1 MRTIILLLAAAA
13 AFGQTPADQPPV
25 ERAYALLNTAL
36 QNNNPVKRA
45 YALESMGIINPNPRA
60 VGIVE
65 GMLEDKDLGVRQ
77 AACSTLGEMKSR
89 SSIPKLQEMLNDAAP
104 EVAFAAARALYDMGD
119 PAGRAVL
126 IAILSGDQADS
137 SGVLSS
143 SLREAKL
150 TLHDPKALLIIGAKT
165 GVSLA
170 GFGLTVPIADRLLK
184 DRDSSGKTAAVL
196 LLSTDSD
203 PRSKE
208 AIRAALSDKNL
219 TVRVAALRAVATRG
233 LHEFYDDVTPMLD
246 DKNDDVEYSAASA
259 VIRLRQTAPAPR
271 QKK

>member
-208 AIRAALSDKNL
+208 AIRAALSDKNW

>member
-1 MRTIILLLAAAA
+1 MRTICILLAAAA

-45 YALESMGIINPNPRA
+45 YALQSMGIINPDTRY
-60 VGIVE
+60 VGMVE
-65 GMLEDKDLGVRQ
+65 GMLGDKDLGVRQ
-77 AACSTLGEMKSR
+77 AACSTLGEMQSR
-89 SSIPKLQEMLNDAAP
+89 GSISKLKDMLNDAAP
-104 EVAFAAARALYDMGD
+104 EVVFAAARALYNMGD

-126 IAILSGDQADS
+126 IAVLAGDEAGASGAVS
-137 SGVLSS
+137 A

-150 TLHDPKALLIIGAKT
+150 TLHDPKAMLIIGAKA
-165 GVSLA
+165 GVSIA

-184 DRDSSGKTAAVL
+184 DRESSGKTASVM

-208 AIRAALSDKNL
+208 AIRVALSDKNW

-233 LHEFYDDVTPMLD
+233 LHEYYDDVVPMLD

-271 QKK
+271 PKR